1 MVHYSD
7 RDQSNE
13 TTNEV
18 SLIITMAIPRLFEKT
33 LNIIDEIHIG
43 AAGENVNNY
52 NFESAKKPLASIL
65 HLYEANNIEGGEV
78 DKCPIIILIGFVKSL
93 FLRHIVKVSQQVL
106 TGA

>member
-43 AAGENVNNY
+43 AAGENVTNY
-52 NFESAKKPLASIL
+52 NFEWAKKPLTCIL
-65 HLYEANNIEGGEV
+65 HLYEANSIEGDEV
-78 DKCPIIILIGFVKSL
+78 DKSPIIILIGFVKSL
-93 FLRHIVKVSQQVL
+93 LLRHVVKVSNQVP